1 MNQKRI
7 AIIGYSADIISKIL
21 GKCLSVSSIR
31 VKKFIETTQ
40 FSSLINKMGFIPSI
54 SLEDNSDKP
63 TYETE

>member
-40 FSSLINKMGFIPSI
+40 FNKMGFIPSI